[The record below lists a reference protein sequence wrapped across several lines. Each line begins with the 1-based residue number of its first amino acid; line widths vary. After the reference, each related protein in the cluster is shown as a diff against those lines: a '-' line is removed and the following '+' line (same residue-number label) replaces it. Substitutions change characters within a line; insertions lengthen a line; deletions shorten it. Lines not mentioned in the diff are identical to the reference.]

1 MTLLF
6 CAMIVPSFIL
16 AQYGKVTGVV
26 KDAETNAPLPGVTVV
41 VVGTVLGAPTDA
53 NGKFVLL
60 NVPTGNQKIQA
71 ASVGYSPETKTVT
84 VSANN
89 EATVDFSLKTNPI
102 QTSPVVVTSLRAV
115 EKETPVAFS
124 DVTAMAIKQEYTVQD
139 VPMLLK
145 NLPGVYGWAD
155 GGVGLGDASVSIRG
169 FSQDRIQTMING
181 IPENDPESRRI
192 YWNDFPDLLS
202 NVSSIQVQRGVGNSL
217 YGSSALAGSIN
228 IETAD
233 YSAAPSFAVTT
244 GYGSFNLSKISV
256 AANTGLIDGKYAAYA
271 RVSHLKGDGYRDY
284 SWADYWGYFIGGAVY
299 FDKLTMKLN
308 FYQSPEV
315 NHYSYIYPTLAQL
328 NQYGRT
334 YNAMGTNDPQG
345 QRYNYN
351 QFNQPHYELHLNY
364 AIAPEASWNTSL
376 FYIRGQ
382 GFGSHW
388 APNGAANSY
397 FPNYV
402 VKNSAGKYVIVTS
415 SHDSLTNINVA
426 YRLVTDNYQYGV
438 LSNVTY
444 KLGNNDLAAGIEL
457 RQWHARHYGILDYTA
472 ATPANFAP
480 GSDFAHY
487 YDYNGDKSVVAG
499 FIHTLWRLER
509 LNLMADLQYSAP
521 TYYLTE
527 KFVGSNAT
535 NVPAGVTPRTTPLNN
550 DKTPFSF
557 LTPRLGATYNFTESI
572 SAFVNFSQAKEEPA
586 QGAVYNSGLL
596 RTDLKPEFLKADIE
610 IGGEYSTPQYH
621 VKLDYF
627 TMNFSNELINV
638 YDPSSPSADVNGN
651 TLGNAQ
657 HTTHQGIE
665 FDGNALVTSNLQ
677 VNANFTYSNNKF
689 SGQVVQTGKTT
700 TVSYSNKYLP
710 NFPLTMVNIGATYGF
725 SNAFV
730 NVTVNNVGKQYL
742 DNLNLAGTIAP
753 YTLFNAV
760 IGYSFKN
767 VLSTKSID
775 FTLNWNNITNAKY
788 YAYASASDNA
798 AGTANST
805 PVYLV
810 GAPAN
815 YFATLNFN
823 W

>member
-1 MTLLF
+1 MRKSILRVLGFLL
-6 CAMIVPSFIL
+6 VPSLLL
-16 AQYGKVTGVV
+16 AQYGKITGVV
-26 KDAETNAPLPGVTVV
+26 KDAETNDPLPGVTVV
-41 VVGTVLGAPTDA
+41 VVGTVLGAPSDA
-53 NGKFVLL
+53 NGKFTLL
-60 NVPTGNQKIQA
+60 NVPAGEQKIQA
-71 ASVGYSPETKTVT
+71 ASVGYSSETKTVT
-84 VSANN
+84 VTAGG
-89 EATVDFSLKTNPI
+89 EATVEFALKTNPI

-124 DVTAMAIKQEYTVQD
+124 NVTAMTIKRDYTVQD

-192 YWNDFPDLLS
+192 YWNDFPDLLA

-233 YSAAPSFAVTT
+233 YAAAPSFAVST

-256 AANTGLIDGKYAAYA
+256 AANTGLVDGRYAAYA

-299 FDKLTMKLN
+299 FDKVTMKLN

-315 NHYSYIYPTLAQL
+315 NHYSYIYPSQAQIDK
-328 NQYGRT
+328 YGRT
-334 YNAMGTNDPQG
+334 YNPMGTNDPQG

-364 AIAPEASWNTSL
+364 AITPETNWSTSI
-376 FYIRGQ
+376 FYLRGQ

-388 APNGAANSY
+388 TGFGSANSY
-397 FPNYV
+397 FPNYA
-402 VKNSAGKYVIVTS
+402 VKNAAGKYVIVTS
-415 SHDSLTNINVA
+415 TSDSLTSVA
-426 YRLVTDNYQYGV
+426 TAFRYVTDNYQYGL

-444 KLGNNDLAAGIEL
+444 KLGKNDLAAGIEL
-457 RQWHARHYGILDYTA
+457 RQWHARHYGILDYTS
-472 ATPANFAP
+472 ATPVNFAP
-480 GSDFAHY
+480 GTDLAHF
-487 YDYNGDKSVVAG
+487 YDYNGNKFVFAG
-499 FIHTLWRLER
+499 FIHTMWRLEK
-509 LNLMADLQYSAP
+509 LNLMADLQFSAP

-535 NVPAGVTPRTTPLNN
+535 NVPTGTTPRTTPLDNY
-550 DKTPFSF
+550 KTPFSF
-557 LTPRLGATYNFTESI
+557 LTPRLGITYNLSESI

-596 RTDLKPEFLKADIE
+596 RTDLNPEFMKADIE
-610 IGGEYSTPQYH
+610 IGAEYTTNKYH

-627 TMNFSNELINV
+627 NMNFSNELITV
-638 YDPSSPSADVNGN
+638 YDPTSPSADANGN
-651 TLGNAQ
+651 TLANGQ
-657 HTTHQGIE
+657 HTTHQGVE
-665 FDGNALVTSNLQ
+665 FDGAASLTSSLQ
-677 VNANFTYSNNKF
+677 VNANFTYSNNQF
-689 SGQVVQTGKTT
+689 TNQVVQTGKTSSVT
-700 TVSYSNKYLP
+700 YSGKYLP
-710 NFPLTMVNIGATYGF
+710 NFPVTMINVGATYTYE
-725 SNAFV
+725 NAFA
-730 NVTVNNVGKQYL
+730 NVSVNNVGKQYI
-742 DNLNLAGTIAP
+742 DNLNSYGTVSS
-753 YTLFNAV
+753 YTLLNAV
-760 IGYSFKN
+760 LGYSFKN

-775 FTLNWNNITNAKY
+775 FTLNWNNIANTKY
-788 YAYASASDNA
+788 YAY
-798 AGTANST
+798 GTVFGTT
-805 PVYLV
+805 PEYLV